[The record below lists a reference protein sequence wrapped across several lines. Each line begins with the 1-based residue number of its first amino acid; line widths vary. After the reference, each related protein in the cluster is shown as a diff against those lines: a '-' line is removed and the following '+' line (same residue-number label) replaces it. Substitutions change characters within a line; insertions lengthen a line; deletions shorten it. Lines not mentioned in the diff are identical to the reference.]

1 MCFEYEL
8 PQKEEQ
14 EKTIK
19 KEKKIS
25 QQQSEIGKV
34 EEGPIP
40 A

>member
-14 EKTIK
+14 EKMIK

-25 QQQSEIGKV
+25 KQQSEIGKV
-34 EEGPIP
+34 EEVPVP

>member
-8 PQKEEQ
+8 PPEDEQ

-34 EEGPIP
+34 EERPI
-40 A
+40 AA

>member
-14 EKTIK
+14 EKMIK

-25 QQQSEIGKV
+25 QQQSEIRKV
-34 EEGPIP
+34 EVPIP